1 MLILI
6 SLILDLSYIGSASR
20 HYRQPSS
27 KELYKEPPYDEYI
40 PSTTHFNGVDGTTE
54 GRGVD
59 AVEVS
64 SRRDVFVVRIF
75 DKYSAALLPRS
86 FCGSRVSSSLT
97 VTSASLRSYA
107 FRLSSSVFS
116 TYKMSPFPSN
126 RSATTAHS
134 DRLNGD
140 SELSGEYAQQWSQ
153 ALFSSSQRKTPHKVH
168 NVPCGLSET
177 SSGES
182 SSSSKVISR
191 ASSNV
196 LSLPP
201 VRRLF
206 FRRHSPTAG
215 THWVSNFLG
224 SGRCATLPSAS
235 ELFAGI
241 KEKEKKK
248 KERRR

>member
-1 MLILI
+1 MHIILKTNNQRPMK
-6 SLILDLSYIGSASR
+6 SVDYVGRFTRNYSR
-20 HYRQPSS
+20 CTGAARQ
-27 KELYKEPPYDEYI
+27 
-40 PSTTHFNGVDGTTE
+40 HGTTE

-97 VTSASLRSYA
+97 VTSASLRLYA

-140 SELSGEYAQQWSQ
+140 SELSGEYARQWSQ

-168 NVPCGLSET
+168 NVSCGSSET

-182 SSSSKVISR
+182 TSSSKVISR